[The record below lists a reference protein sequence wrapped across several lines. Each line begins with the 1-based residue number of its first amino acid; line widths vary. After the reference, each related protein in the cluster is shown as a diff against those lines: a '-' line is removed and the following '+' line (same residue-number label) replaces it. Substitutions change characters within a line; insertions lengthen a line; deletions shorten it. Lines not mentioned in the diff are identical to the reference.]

1 MKKIRLLFFFIAIAT
16 LSQDDN
22 IPKITL
28 QDIWVYYKF
37 YPHGHGSSYVL
48 KDGEH
53 YVEVQDSGSFSGL
66 VKHPIT
72 AKRKPELI
80 LKKSELSY
88 KGEEIDMKSE
98 FFFSPDENY
107 ILFKRKPVPIYR
119 RSVKNEVFVYS
130 FPKKKLIKIPG
141 EANIMFPKFSPDSK
155 KLAYVKD
162 NNLFYY
168 DLENEKEIQITFDG
182 KNNEIKNGWGDWV
195 YEEEFSRPDYFEW
208 SESSNRLAY
217 IRFDESRVKEFT
229 IYFYHDS
236 LYPQPYTFKYPKA
249 GEDNSMVSFHV
260 YDLITARTF
269 TPDIGIEKDI
279 YLPRLFAAAQPD
291 VFCLLR
297 LNRRQNKL
305 EYLFYDANMKAKQ
318 MLVDSSD
325 TYVDVYDDVFIKK
338 DGLYFLSERTNF
350 QHIHYLDFKTG
361 KIRPVTKGNF
371 DVMKVYGMD
380 DKKGLIFYQSTE
392 NGAHRR
398 DVYCIK
404 TDGTGKKRLSLENGF
419 NDAEFYAG
427 MKYYVLSHSDAN
439 TPPVYE
445 LYTSDGK
452 KIKTFEDNAE
462 LRDKLKKYN
471 LSKKEFFTVKNRSGQ
486 ELNAWMLKPAH
497 FDPNKKYPVYM
508 YAYNG
513 PGSNEVND
521 SWESM
526 EIMWHQLLCQ
536 EGFIVFC
543 MDGRGTM
550 GRGRAFKHSTY
561 LQLGGPESDD
571 QIDAAKYLATL
582 PYVDA
587 KKIVFQGWSYGGFMA
602 TLMITKGAE
611 HVAGAV
617 AVAPVTNWKFYDNIY
632 TERYMRKP
640 SENPDGYEK
649 NTPMFYA
656 KKYKGKLLLIHG
668 DADDNVHVQ
677 NSHELAKVLI
687 KYGKPF
693 DYFIYPNKNHGIF
706 GGMTRYHVY
715 DKILNFVKQI
725 RDDKN

>member
-1 MKKIRLLFFFIAIAT
+1 MKKTWLLFFFITIVS

-37 YPHGHGSSYVL
+37 YPHTHGSSYVL

-72 AKRKPELI
+72 AKRKPELM

-88 KGEEIDMKSE
+88 NGEEIDLKSD

-107 ILFKRKPVPIYR
+107 ILFKRKAVPIYR
-119 RSVKNEVFVYS
+119 HSVKYEVFVYS

-155 KLAYVKD
+155 KLAYVKE
-162 NNLFYY
+162 NNLFCY

-208 SESSNRLAY
+208 SSSSSRLAY

-229 IYFYHDS
+229 LYYYNDS
-236 LYPQPYTFKYPKA
+236 LYPQPYKYKYPKA
-249 GEDNSMVSFHV
+249 GEDNSIVSFHV
-260 YDLITARTF
+260 YDFKSARTF
-269 TPDIGIEKDI
+269 TPDIGPEKDI
-279 YLPRLFAAAQPD
+279 YLPRLFPAAQPD

-305 EYLFYDANMKAKQ
+305 EYLFYDQNMQGKR

-325 TYVDVYDDVFIKK
+325 TYVDVYDDVFIQK
-338 DGLYFLSERTNF
+338 DGLYFLSERTNY

-361 KIRPVTKGNF
+361 KIRPVTQGNF

-380 DKKGLIFYQSTE
+380 DKRGLIFYQSTE

-452 KIKTFEDNAE
+452 KIKTFEDNAD
-462 LRDKLKKYN
+462 LRDKLKKYH
-471 LSKKEFFTVKNRSGQ
+471 LSKKEFFTVTNRSGQ
-486 ELNAWMLKPAH
+486 DLNAWMLKPAN

-550 GRGRAFKHSTY
+550 GRGRSFKHSTY

-571 QIDAAKYLATL
+571 QIDAAKYLSTL

-587 KKIVFQGWSYGGFMA
+587 KKIIFQGWSYGGFMA

-611 HVAGAV
+611 QIAGAV

-649 NTPMFYA
+649 NTPMYFA
-656 KKYKGKLLLIHG
+656 KKFKGKLLLIHG

-715 DKILNFVKQI
+715 DKILNFVKNI